1 MRELTILMRDKNQ
14 KKLNYNMVEYIN
26 SIGRRKTSVAR
37 AYMKAGG
44 KGQIT
49 INDKK
54 FEKYFVSKL
63 LQLIVKQPHDLIGIS
78 NDFDFKIKVFG
89 GGLKGQAE
97 AIRLA
102 IARAFVKNDPECKPT
117 LKKQGLLTRD
127 PRMVERKKYGRRKA
141 RRAFQWAS
149 HKKVES

>member
-1 MRELTILMRDKNQ
+1 
-14 KKLNYNMVEYIN
+14 MVDYI
-26 SIGRRKTSVAR
+26 STIGRRKTSVAR
-37 AYMKAGG
+37 VYMKSG
-44 KGQIT
+44 KGEIK
-49 INDKK
+49 INNRD

-63 LQLIVKQPHDLIGIS
+63 LQLIVKQPHDILNIS
-78 NDFDFKIKVFG
+78 NDFDIKINVHG

-102 IARAFVKNDPECKPT
+102 IARAFVKNDPDCRIS

-141 RRAFQWAS
+141 RRAFQWV
-149 HKKVES
+149 KR